1 MHHKKLSK
9 YYLFWLLLILIL
21 VSLFPVSCKTPNK
34 SQSESD
40 DIHANAPTE
49 SETKSEEKGQPSL
62 SIKSPKKRET
72 IKGSTVT
79 VKVDVKNVTLVDVP
93 GRPNNPSEGHLHV
106 SLKTGGKAKS
116 VTTAQEKVDF
126 TDVAPGDYIVEVE
139 LANNDHSS
147 LEPPLDQTIAI
158 SVAP

>member
-1 MHHKKLSK
+1 MYPKKLSK
-9 YYLFWLLLILIL
+9 YSLFWLLLILIL
-21 VSLFPVSCKTPNK
+21 VSLVPTSCKTPNK

-40 DIHANAPTE
+40 DIHANAPTG
-49 SETKSEEKGQPSL
+49 SETKSEETGQPSL